1 MAYTKKKKTNI
12 EISQKGLVLAN
23 IGMGKGKTTAAI
35 GSAVRASGAGLN
47 VFILQFIKARKLQ
60 EGEQLKSGEWP
71 VSSEIEFFNGVKP
84 PRGMGRIDCEQVGA
98 GFVGILGDRKEK
110 DQHMR
115 EALRGLE
122 MARKVLVEKE
132 YDFIILDEILS
143 AVDLGLLT
151 EQDIIDLINAK
162 PPDTHIMMTGHEKYP
177 KIFKLCDTVTEMK
190 MVKHAYY
197 EGVLAQFG
205 VDF

>member
-1 MAYTKKKKTNI
+1 MPYIKKKKTNV
-12 EISQKGLVLAN
+12 EIAQKGLVLVN

-47 VFILQFIKARKLQ
+47 VFILQFVKAAKPKA
-60 EGEQLKSGEWP
+60 GERLASGEWP
-71 VSSEIEFFNGVKP
+71 VSSEIEFFNNVKP

-122 MARKVLVEKE
+122 MARKVLAEQQ

-143 AVDLGLLT
+143 AVDLGLLN

-162 PPDTHIMMTGHEKYP
+162 PADTHIMMTGHEKYP

-205 VDF
+205 IDY

>member
-1 MAYTKKKKTNI
+1 MSYEKKKKTNI
-12 EISQKGLVLAN
+12 EIAQKGLVLCN
-23 IGMGKGKTTAAI
+23 IGAGKGKTTAAI

-47 VFILQFIKARKLQ
+47 VFILQFIKAHKPK
-60 EGEQLKSGEWP
+60 EGEQLKPGEWP
-71 VSSEIEFFNGVKP
+71 VSSEIEFFNNVKP

-98 GFVGILGDRKEK
+98 GFVGILGDRKQK

-122 MARKVLVEKE
+122 LARKVLMEQE